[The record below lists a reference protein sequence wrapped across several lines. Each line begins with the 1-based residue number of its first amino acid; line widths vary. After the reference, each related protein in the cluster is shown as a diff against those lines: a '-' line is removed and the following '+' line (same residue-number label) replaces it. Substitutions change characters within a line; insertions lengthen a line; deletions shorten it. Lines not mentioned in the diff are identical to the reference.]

1 MTGPVSLRLHALE
14 ICPDRAE
21 GLAVT
26 EIMLRATAIKR
37 TDGLTPPGMVV

>member
-1 MTGPVSLRLHALE
+1 LELKETGPVNLKLKALE

-26 EIMLRATAIKR
+26 EIMLR
-37 TDGLTPPGMVV
+37 G